1 MKQKD
6 LIWLIIPIL
15 LGTLSIAIWLY
26 EINSIVGWNSL
37 DWLSQELYSVYII
50 TFLAVA
56 SYLLPSAKISNVST
70 TKVLACGITM
80 YLAAIGAFVLARG
93 VFYDLYSRV
102 PESINAS
109 TWSIWKLFGI
119 VSLVAVVFFLL
130 KQWFLDATDRFHILT
145 LVVALIAVV
154 PMSLIS
160 VEYVPG
166 FGVDDH
172 FVDAV
177 KMGYPVFWTNVLLG
191 VTSFLMSRK
200 II

>member
-15 LGTLSIAIWLY
+15 LGVFSLAIWLY
-26 EINSIVGWNSL
+26 EINTIIGWNSL
-37 DWLSQELYSVYII
+37 NWLQQELYSVYII
-50 TFLAVA
+50 TLLAVI
-56 SYLLPSAKISNVST
+56 SYLLPIARIS
-70 TKVLACGITM
+70 KVGMKKVFACGITM
-80 YLAAIGAFVLARG
+80 YMVALGSFLLART

-102 PESINAS
+102 PNSINLS

-154 PMSLIS
+154 PMSLITI
-160 VEYVPG
+160 EYIPG
-166 FGVDDH
+166 FGVEDH

-191 VTSFLMSRK
+191 ITSFLMSRK